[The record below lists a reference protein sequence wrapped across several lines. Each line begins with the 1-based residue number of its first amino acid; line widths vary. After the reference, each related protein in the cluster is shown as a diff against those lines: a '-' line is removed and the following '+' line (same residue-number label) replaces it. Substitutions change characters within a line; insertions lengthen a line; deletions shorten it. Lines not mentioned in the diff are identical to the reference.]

1 MGGRRGKE
9 KEKQQPQQQLNKR
22 WWSRGPSKFG
32 PPDWAAEQE
41 QWRKEGAPMCGACG
55 EFGHVMEDCPY
66 GDPQYEEVWNQ
77 GLVGDAAE
85 WFWAVDQ
92 TRPSPAPQ
100 REEPE
105 RPAPEREEPERPAPE
120 REEPERPAPEREE
133 PERPAPEREEPE
145 RPAPER
151 EEPERPAPEREEPE
165 RPAPEREE
173 PERPAPEREEPER
186 RLRSQKGRKPC
197 RLRSQKGRK
206 PCRLRSQK
214 GRKPCRLRSQK
225 GRNPCRLRSQKGRSP
240 CHLHHQ
246 HHRLHYPHKYEE
258 RSKSYLYL
266 QPHQQREDA
275 FTDQAFVTLATSDV
289 YFQGALVLGHSLRHH
304 RTSRQLVIL
313 TTPQVSSF
321 MRKSS
326 EKEIDSRDA
335 AHLALMKRPE
345 LGITFTKLHCWA
357 LIKYTKCVFLDADT
371 LVLCNVDEL
380 FDREEISAAPDPGWP
395 DCFNTGVFVFR
406 PSLQTYN
413 RLFQFAVEHGSFDG
427 PPCSYLQSYSVSGP
441 RSSGLSTGQSTEVA
455 GVRSW
460 MFAVLLLLCSIE
472 YLRASDHTDARPN
485 FIVMM
490 VDDLGIGDIGC
501 YGNSTVRTPNI
512 DRLAQEGVKLTQ
524 HIAAGPVCTPSR
536 AAFMTGRYPIR
547 SGKWHLG
554 VNCDSRND
562 NCHHPVNHG
571 FDYFYGLPF
580 TLFNDCKP
588 GEGTDILADLQTLF
602 RQASQVLGLALLTLL
617 IARLTGFFLVS
628 WKLIVLLTIT
638 VLVGFC
644 SWYVPFALVQTWN
657 CIIMKN
663 QDVIEQPMTLETLP
677 QRLLNEAEYFI
688 ERNQQRPFFLFFSF
702 AHVHTPLFT
711 SKDFMGK
718 SQHGLYGDN
727 VEEVDW
733 MVGRIT
739 NVVER
744 LGLSNKTMMY
754 FTSDHGGHLEDSDS
768 RGQKGGWNGIYK
780 GGKGMGGWEGGI
792 RVPGIFRWPGTLS
805 PGSVI
810 DEPTSLMDVFPT
822 LVNLAGG
829 ELPKDSYAVVFYARD
844 D

>member
-1 MGGRRGKE
+1 MFAVLLLLCSIEYLIASDHTDAR
-9 KEKQQPQQQLNKR
+9 PN
-22 WWSRGPSKFG
+22 FI
-32 PPDWAAEQE
+32 
-41 QWRKEGAPMCGACG
+41 
-55 EFGHVMEDCPY
+55 VMM
-66 GDPQYEEVWNQ
+66 
-77 GLVGDAAE
+77 
-85 WFWAVDQ
+85 VD
-92 TRPSPAPQ
+92 
-100 REEPE
+100 
-105 RPAPEREEPERPAPE
+105 
-120 REEPERPAPEREE
+120 
-133 PERPAPEREEPE
+133 
-145 RPAPER
+145 
-151 EEPERPAPEREEPE
+151 
-165 RPAPEREE
+165 
-173 PERPAPEREEPER
+173 
-186 RLRSQKGRKPC
+186 
-197 RLRSQKGRK
+197 
-206 PCRLRSQK
+206 
-214 GRKPCRLRSQK
+214 
-225 GRNPCRLRSQKGRSP
+225 
-240 CHLHHQ
+240 
-246 HHRLHYPHKYEE
+246 
-258 RSKSYLYL
+258 
-266 QPHQQREDA
+266 D
-275 FTDQAFVTLATSDV
+275 
-289 YFQGALVLGHSLRHH
+289 
-304 RTSRQLVIL
+304 
-313 TTPQVSSF
+313 
-321 MRKSS
+321 
-326 EKEIDSRDA
+326 
-335 AHLALMKRPE
+335 
-345 LGITFTKLHCWA
+345 LGIGDIGCYGNSTVRTPNIDRLAQEGVKLTQH
-357 LIKYTKCVFLDADT
+357 I
-371 LVLCNVDEL
+371 
-380 FDREEISAAPDPGWP
+380 AAGPVCTPSRAA
-395 DCFNTGVFVFR
+395 FMTGR
-406 PSLQTYN
+406 YPI
-413 RLFQFAVEHGSFDG
+413 
-427 PPCSYLQSYSVSGP
+427 
-441 RSSGLSTGQSTEVA
+441 RS
-455 GVRSW
+455 
-460 MFAVLLLLCSIE
+460 VLLLLCSIE

-688 ERNQQRPFFLFFSF
+688 ER
-702 AHVHTPLFT
+702 
-711 SKDFMGK
+711 
-718 SQHGLYGDN
+718 
-727 VEEVDW
+727 
-733 MVGRIT
+733 IT

-780 GGKGMGGWEGGI
+780 G
-792 RVPGIFRWPGTLS
+792 
-805 PGSVI
+805 
-810 DEPTSLMDVFPT
+810 
-822 LVNLAGG
+822 
-829 ELPKDSYAVVFYARD
+829 YAYEAYKVTT
-844 D
+844 